1 MRARDRK
8 MKDASV
14 EALHQQSAP
23 SGLLA
28 LLNVPSEF
36 LELLPIA
43 AYACDAAGRIL
54 WFNER
59 AAALWGREPGLGDDS
74 ERFCG
79 SYRLFFGGRE
89 ISHEEAPM
97 AAVLRTGE
105 PVHGAEGQVERP
117 DGSRVWAT
125 VHIEPVKDAA
135 GRVLGAINCFHDT
148 TELHQAR
155 AEIAASEA
163 QTRRLL
169 DAMPAAIYTTD
180 DVGRITYYN
189 EAAIKLAGRR
199 PTLGSDEWCVTWK
212 LYWPDGTRLPHDQC
226 PMALALKEQR
236 PNQGMEAIAERPDGS
251 RVPFIPY
258 PSPLFDASGKLVGA
272 VNMLVDI
279 SERKR
284 AEEHQTLLLNE
295 LNHRVKN
302 TLATVQSLALQTL
315 RNSSDTAQAGEQ
327 INARLI
333 ALSKAHDI
341 LTREQWEGASLR
353 RIIEEAVTPYGD
365 RSRGRF
371 DVEGPDVWLSPK
383 YSLALAM
390 ALHELCTNAIKYGSL
405 SNAVGRVGIAWG
417 LAGIDGSCTLRMRWS
432 ETGGPPVGTPSRR
445 GFGSRLIESGL
456 KHDLNGDVRIEF
468 APSGVVCH
476 IEAVLEQ
483 AGRPRQIP
491 GDACAERGAAS
502 A

>member
-1 MRARDRK
+1 
-8 MKDASV
+8 MKNASA
-14 EALHQQSAP
+14 EALHQPSAP
-23 SGLLA
+23 SGMLA
-28 LLNVPSEF
+28 LLDVPSEF
-36 LELLPIA
+36 LALLPTA

-54 WFNER
+54 WFNQR
-59 AAALWGREPGLGDDS
+59 AAALWGREPRLWDDS
-74 ERFCG
+74 DRFCG

-89 ISHEEAPM
+89 ISHAETPM

-105 PVHGAEGQVERP
+105 AIHGAEGQVERP

-155 AEIAASEA
+155 AEVAEREA
-163 QTRRLL
+163 HTRRIL
-169 DAMPAAIYTTD
+169 DALPAAVYTTD
-180 DVGRITYYN
+180 EVGRITYYN
-189 EAAIKLAGRR
+189 KAATGLAGRE

-212 LYWPDGTRLPHDQC
+212 LYWPDGTPLPHDQC

-236 PNQGMEAIAERPDGS
+236 PNEGMEAIAERPDGS
-251 RVPFIPY
+251 RVPFLPY

-279 SERKR
+279 SERKQ

-315 RNSSDTAQAGEQ
+315 RNSGDTAHAGEQ

-341 LTREQWEGASLR
+341 LTREHWEGASLR

-365 RSRGRF
+365 HARDRF
-371 DVEGPDVWLSPK
+371 EIEGPDVWLSPK
-383 YSLALAM
+383 YALALAM
-390 ALHELCTNAIKYGSL
+390 ALHELCTNAVKYGAL
-405 SNAVGRVGIAWG
+405 SNAAGRVGIAWSV
-417 LAGIDGSCTLRMRWS
+417 AGIDDPRTLRMRWS
-432 ETGGPPVGTPSRR
+432 EMGGPPVSTPSRR

-456 KHDLNGDVRIEF
+456 KQDLNGDVRIEF
-468 APSGVVCH
+468 AASGVVCH

-483 AGRPRQIP
+483 DGRPRQIP
-491 GDACAERGAAS
+491 GDACPESGAAS